1 MEVQVDSPTRNNA
14 THISDLTFDSVLNS
28 TMDIPSD
35 DNESTR
41 MSSTSVSTNKTPT
54 TMNNTGTTRSC
65 TTTEISGLN

>member
-14 THISDLTFDSVLNS
+14 THISYLTFDSVLNS
-28 TMDIPSD
+28 TIDIPSD

-54 TMNNTGTTRSC
+54 TMNNTGTTGSC